1 MTVLNCVCTYE
12 PAIHSRQPSAHCAG
26 VQGQYR
32 FFEHGHGQAA
42 CLPVQALREAGL
54 SDRRQE
60 EMRYRW
66 LDLSGVRRKTEG
78 GIVENIN
85 ATSRQPTVPWMPEEL
100 VECDGFK
107 LCYTNTKLTGI
118 VARLPGG
125 RAVPIADLMRDY
137 RVVMPRSVRNN

>member
-1 MTVLNCVCTYE
+1 
-12 PAIHSRQPSAHCAG
+12 
-26 VQGQYR
+26 
-32 FFEHGHGQAA
+32 
-42 CLPVQALREAGL
+42 
-54 SDRRQE
+54 
-60 EMRYRW
+60 MRYRW
-66 LDLSGVRRKTEG
+66 LDLSVVRRKTEI

-137 RVVMPRSVRNN
+137 RVVMPRSTRTG